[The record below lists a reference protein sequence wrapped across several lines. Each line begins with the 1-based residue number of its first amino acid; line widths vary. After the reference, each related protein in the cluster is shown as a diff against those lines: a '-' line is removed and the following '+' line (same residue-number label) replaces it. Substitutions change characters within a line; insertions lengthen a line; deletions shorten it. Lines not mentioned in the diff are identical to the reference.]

1 MPVRWTVVPFT
12 ETENV
17 GEVREQGRSWTR
29 WGWVPLR
36 HQGGD
41 VDEAVGPA
49 PAGQEFRQEVPG
61 LETHRCESS
70 ADAR

>member
-1 MPVRWTVVPFT
+1 MAGFDDGSQDSGLPVRWTVVPFT

-36 HQGGD
+36 
-41 VDEAVGPA
+41 P
-49 PAGQEFRQEVPG
+49 RW
-61 LETHRCESS
+61 R
-70 ADAR
+70 R